1 MTPRILAFAA
11 GVLLAVAA
19 RAEPR
24 LLEERLPSTVLAAAT
39 PALLDLSVA
48 AADPAAAPG
57 MDFDL
62 LGDAPAVPASDTR
75 SMRRRRWMMKTH
87 QGVGL
92 ALLAT
97 QLGTTVVG
105 QLNYNDKFSS
115 EPDNSN
121 RYKLTHAI
129 FAWSNVTLFAVN
141 GGLGLFAPSPPGRKD
156 VGFDRVK
163 LHRWAVLVASVG
175 MASQAALGLYTVSRE
190 GFDNQ
195 RGYAK
200 AHLAIG
206 YGTLAALAVGAGAII
221 F

>member
-1 MTPRILAFAA
+1 MTSRILALAA
-11 GVLLAVAA
+11 GVLLATGA

-24 LLEERLPSTVLAAAT
+24 LLEEDLHAAVLASAPSLELAVAAT
-39 PALLDLSVA
+39 DAGAS
-48 AADPAAAPG
+48 PG

-62 LGDAPAVPASDTR
+62 LGEAPPAPASDAGP
-75 SMRRRRWMMKTH
+75 MRRRRWMMKTH
-87 QGVGL
+87 QAVGL
-92 ALLAT
+92 GLLAT

-105 QLNYNDKFSS
+105 QLNYNDKFSAT
-115 EPDNSN
+115 PDNSN
-121 RYKLTHAI
+121 RYKLSHAI
-129 FAWSNVTLFAVN
+129 FAWTNVTLFAVN

-163 LHRWAVLVASVG
+163 LHRWSVLVASVG

>member
-1 MTPRILAFAA
+1 VLATAA
-11 GVLLAVAA
+11 PPVLDLAVAA
-19 RAEPR
+19 
-24 LLEERLPSTVLAAAT
+24 T
-39 PALLDLSVA
+39 
-48 AADPAAAPG
+48 DPAG

-62 LGDAPAVPASDTR
+62 LGEAPPAPRSDAGP
-75 SMRRRRWMMKTH
+75 MRRRRWMMKTH
-87 QGVGL
+87 QAVGL
-92 ALLAT
+92 GLLAT

-105 QLNYNDKFSS
+105 QLNYNDKFAAT
-115 EPDNSN
+115 PNNSN
-121 RYKLTHAI
+121 RYKLSHAI
-129 FAWSNVTLFAVN
+129 LAWSNVTLFAVN

-163 LHRWAVLVASVG
+163 LHKWAVLVASVG

-195 RGYAK
+195 RSYAK